1 MGSDFKGAISKTNNK
16 SKIRQDGEKAS
27 GVCLAA
33 VNLFGYNFKG
43 VPLFPKSMQL
53 IQGFENVERR
63 KLMQN
68 WSWSNHPTFQNS
80 KRNFLQQ
87 REYDAGA

>member
-27 GVCLAA
+27 GVCLAT

-63 KLMQN
+63 N
-68 WSWSNHPTFQNS
+68 GVVWNHMP
-80 KRNFLQQ
+80 NFD
-87 REYDAGA
+87 EYSSSECSTKKME